1 MANNTQ
7 QQMAM
12 QMQNENLKFSD
23 DILGFIVTWT
33 TDDDVDDIRLGDV
46 ITHINGIPVG
56 IYNGHHSIGDVT
68 WLLGNEEQVN
78 LTTQRCDATDGTV
91 NTIVYQ
97 VRMESIPHGEDALI
111 DAHRIHAGTLPT
123 GYKTTE
129 YTEYVD
135 LDDSTGEYSVGY
147 FRKGILPC
155 EMVTN
160 NTQEQLQIQRKRP
173 ELNLKFSDDIL
184 GFIVTWTTGSSESG
198 PSTGS
203 PSPDPRRAHV
213 AAAVDAHNVGLVR
226 HEPAEQPARGADGH
240 PDLGGQLRELVH
252 SVHVQDCFVVVVFDG
267 ARSLDRVGAGV
278 DVAVVAVP
286 MSPFENLA
294 VIDTVASTLAS

>member
-1 MANNTQ
+1 MVANNTQ

-155 EMVTN
+155 MMVAN
-160 NTQEQLQIQRKRP
+160 NTQEQMRMQTQ
-173 ELNLKFSDDIL
+173 DIL
-184 GFIVTWTTGSSESG
+184 
-198 PSTGS
+198 
-203 PSPDPRRAHV
+203 
-213 AAAVDAHNVGLVR
+213 AVQH
-226 HEPAEQPARGADGH
+226 H
-240 PDLGGQLRELVH
+240 P
-252 SVHVQDCFVVVVFDG
+252 
-267 ARSLDRVGAGV
+267 
-278 DVAVVAVP
+278 
-286 MSPFENLA
+286 
-294 VIDTVASTLAS
+294 